1 MKSAITGPFSTI
13 FTCTSVFD
21 KASLGSDPE
30 HTSKI
35 QSLVIKTSCVI
46 GLCCIGKMSN
56 AFRFLS
62 QLTVT
67 FPLEILE
74 SVMMNEEGEEI
85 LFLINVYVADPSAG
99 MFLAK
104 NVMVPSCSFAE
115 ESFDLGHPALR

>member
-1 MKSAITGPFSTI
+1 MLP
-13 FTCTSVFD
+13 V
-21 KASLGSDPE
+21 
-30 HTSKI
+30 
-35 QSLVIKTSCVI
+35 
-46 GLCCIGKMSN
+46 
-56 AFRFLS
+56 FLS

-104 NVMVPSCSFAE
+104 NVMVPSCSFCRGI
-115 ESFDLGHPALR
+115 F